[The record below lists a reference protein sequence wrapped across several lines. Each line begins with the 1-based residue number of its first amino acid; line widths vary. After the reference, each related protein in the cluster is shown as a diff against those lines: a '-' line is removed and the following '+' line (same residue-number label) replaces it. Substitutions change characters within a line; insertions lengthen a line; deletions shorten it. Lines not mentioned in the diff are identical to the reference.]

1 MEKKKNYRQ
10 YDKEFK
16 KNAVNLALNSNQSI
30 ASIDRDLGIQSN
42 LIYLW
47 KKNYLAD
54 GNDAF
59 SGKGYLKPADLLE
72 KQKSKRL
79 KDLEM
84 ENAILK
90 KALAIFSKDQK

>member
-16 KNAVNLALNSNQSI
+16 KNAVNLAINSNRSI
-30 ASIDRDLGIQSN
+30 ASIARDLGIKSN

-47 KKNYLAD
+47 KKNYLVD

-59 SGKGYLKPADLLE
+59 PGKGYLKPADLLE
-72 KQKSKRL
+72 KQKEKRL
-79 KDLEM
+79 KDLEL
-84 ENAILK
+84 ENASLK
-90 KALAIFSKDQK
+90 KALAIFSRDRK

>member
-1 MEKKKNYRQ
+1 MKNNKNYRQ

-16 KNAVNLALNSNQSI
+16 KNAVELALNSGRSI
-30 ASIDRDLGIQSN
+30 ASIARDLGIKSN

-47 KKNYLAD
+47 KKNYSED
-54 GNDAF
+54 GNNAF
-59 SGKGYLKPADLLE
+59 PGKGNLKPEDLLE
-72 KQKSKRL
+72 KQKEKRL
-79 KDLEM
+79 RDLEM